1 MSRHPFVSER
11 SLSDSSVAGRTLQ
24 EARRGEEVCLTLVKL
39 DGPNFSWLD
48 TTIIYGVEEGEDSEV
63 CLLFHVC
70 FLGIFQLF
78 FFFYFFRDSKKTDSF
93 SFLSTYCYYWLTLDS
108 DFQK

>member
-78 FFFYFFRDSKKTDSF
+78 FFLLFFRDSKQIDSF
-93 SFLSTYCYYWLTLDS
+93 SFL
-108 DFQK
+108 